1 MSDQPIAIK
10 DEDAAHPI
18 AESWRSMLCEAVRA
32 FSRGDFELKCGV
44 VGINVVPLGIAARN
58 QEYVEDYGESLV
70 ELSDKT
76 WETSCAQ
83 WMGSHWDVL
92 IDLCT
97 EGDGICDLVLS
108 GELVEIDGKP
118 HFTVGLIYVP

>member
-18 AESWRSMLCEAVRA
+18 AESWRPMLCEVVCA
-32 FSRGDFELKCGV
+32 FARGDFELKCGAE
-44 VGINVVPLGIAARN
+44 GINVVSPIIAAQN

-76 WETSCAQ
+76 WESSCAQ

-97 EGDGICDLVLS
+97 EGEGISDLVLT
-108 GELVEIDGKP
+108 GEMRDIDGKP
-118 HFTVGLIYVP
+118 HFTAGLIYVP

>member
-1 MSDQPIAIK
+1 M
-10 DEDAAHPI
+10 
-18 AESWRSMLCEAVRA
+18 CEVVRA
-32 FSRGDFELKCGV
+32 FSRGDFELTCRAEGV
-44 VGINVVPLGIAARN
+44 DVVSPEIATQN
-58 QEYVEDYGESLV
+58 KEYVDDYGESLV

-83 WMGSHWDVL
+83 WMGLHWDIL

-97 EGDGICDLVLS
+97 EGGGISDLVLT
-108 GELVEIDGKP
+108 GEMLEINGTP